1 MPLHMHYISVR
12 PQVVVYWYSCGV
24 EVSSNYVTNAIALAV
39 DVESCIVTY
48 LFRATRLFYFT
59 EWKILHHTEQRL
71 VQLRMRVTGDIG
83 GSMGLLIGASVITLL
98 QAVGAFAITLASRR
112 CKEKVRL
119 RRSSNTETENELVDM
134 GPWIDTPM

>member
-1 MPLHMHYISVR
+1 M
-12 PQVVVYWYSCGV
+12 
-24 EVSSNYVTNAIALAV
+24 TNVIARTV
-39 DVESCIVTY
+39 DAESCIVTY

-59 EWKILHHTEQRL
+59 EWNILHHTEQRL

-98 QAVGAFAITLASRR
+98 EAVDAFAITMAIRR

-134 GPWIDTPM
+134 GPGFDTPM